1 MILVGDVGG
10 TNTRFAIAE
19 SQGSDWRFTRLQQQ
33 ATGPRFPEDLARYLA
48 TASLPPLEA
57 AAFCGAGPVLQ
68 DGSIRLTNA
77 ELRLVPAEL
86 ARAVGLARVVLVN
99 DFAAV
104 AHAIPRLPAGAFA
117 ACGGGTARAQSPCV
131 VLGPGTGLGIAIFTP
146 GRDEWVVIPGDG
158 GHADLAPVDDEEL
171 AAWQT
176 LRERHGRV
184 SAETV
189 LCGPGLERLHAAL
202 TSGESRPASE
212 IAEAAWGGD
221 SGAARTVALFTRW
234 LGRVAGNL
242 ALTAGATGGVY
253 LAGGLIPAWGE
264 RFDARAFRAAFED
277 KPPYT
282 DWLRAVPTRIVRHP
296 QPGLYGLAVLAAG
309 R

>member
-77 ELRLVPAEL
+77 ELRLDPAEL

-104 AHAIPRLPAGAFA
+104 AHATACTPMPTTRRSPRPARTR
-117 ACGGGTARAQSPCV
+117 CGGRWPSSSSST
-131 VLGPGTGLGIAIFTP
+131 
-146 GRDEWVVIPGDG
+146 
-158 GHADLAPVDDEEL
+158 
-171 AAWQT
+171 
-176 LRERHGRV
+176 V
-184 SAETV
+184 SSA
-189 LCGPGLERLHAAL
+189 
-202 TSGESRPASE
+202 
-212 IAEAAWGGD
+212 
-221 SGAARTVALFTRW
+221 
-234 LGRVAGNL
+234 
-242 ALTAGATGGVY
+242 
-253 LAGGLIPAWGE
+253 
-264 RFDARAFRAAFED
+264 
-277 KPPYT
+277 
-282 DWLRAVPTRIVRHP
+282 
-296 QPGLYGLAVLAAG
+296 
-309 R
+309 